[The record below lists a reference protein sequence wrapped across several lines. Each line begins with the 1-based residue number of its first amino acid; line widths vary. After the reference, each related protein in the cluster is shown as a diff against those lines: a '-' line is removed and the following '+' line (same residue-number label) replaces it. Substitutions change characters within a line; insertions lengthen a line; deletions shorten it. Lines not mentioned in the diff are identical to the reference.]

1 MKIMTNYIKKK
12 CPECGQMLRFPVNI
26 GGMLMACPS
35 CGKKFHSDFKLA
47 DTKRCKR
54 LKILINTFEM
64 PSNIIGRISRYFSS
78 RLR

>member
-1 MKIMTNYIKKK
+1 MADYTEKK

-47 DTKRCKR
+47 DTKKSKH
-54 LKILINTFEM
+54 LKILTNAFEM
-64 PSNIIGRISRYFSS
+64 PANIIGRINRYFNTRS
-78 RLR
+78 R